1 LKQIEKALNK
11 EKREKEERL
20 ANDLKKR
27 YISVETYDRKIKEV
41 DVWYAAERKE
51 IKTRQQKLEESI
63 SDVAN
68 YIDKISADR
77 KNLTGGAKS
86 HVSPKGSKNKY
97 VNSRINVNALDNE
110 SDDSEGLTDAIRQ
123 TKMLESGLTGLSPE
137 QRYLAKKREAALT
150 LMEKKE

>member
-1 LKQIEKALNK
+1 M
-11 EKREKEERL
+11 

-97 VNSRINVNALDNE
+97 ANSRINVNALDNE